1 MLKKHKNSGFSV
13 IELLAVVVIMAI
25 LATGTITIV
34 LSVSSYRAK
43 QAAEEISATM
53 SETRVQALSKTSA
66 WMEIRQETDGTYMI
80 GTSYAG
86 DTRLANS
93 YTISYTKEGD
103 ATEVPIQTS
112 NPLVLTYDR
121 STGGFADI
129 KIKDPGG
136 NLSGTGTYCDSITV
150 RKGSKAFVIRLY
162 KESGKH
168 KFED

>member
-1 MLKKHKNSGFSV
+1 MKKQKDRGFSL
-13 IELLAVVVIMAI
+13 IEVMVVLAITAI
-25 LATGTITIV
+25 FTTGTIAIV

-43 QAAEEISATM
+43 QAVEEISATM

-66 WMEIRQETDGTYMI
+66 WLEIRQEADGTYVI

-86 DTRLANS
+86 DTRLAKS

-103 ATEVPIQTS
+103 ATAVLIQPST
-112 NPLVLTYDR
+112 PLVLTYDR

-129 KIKDPGG
+129 KVKDPDG
-136 NLSGTGTYCDSITV
+136 NLSGTGVYCDSITV
-150 RKGSKAFVIRLY
+150 SKGSKTFVIRLY

-168 KFED
+168 KCED